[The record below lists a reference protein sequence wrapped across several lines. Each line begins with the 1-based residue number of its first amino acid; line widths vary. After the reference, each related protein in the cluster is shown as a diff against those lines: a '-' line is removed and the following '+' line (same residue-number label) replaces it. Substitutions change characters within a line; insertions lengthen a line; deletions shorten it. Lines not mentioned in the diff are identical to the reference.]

1 MTTPANRTGAA
12 GVTGAANDVRST
24 RSCRRTYLNTQV
36 NIAMSDLELARCAA
50 FLLENGADAIEP

>member
-12 GVTGAANDVRST
+12 GVTGAAYAVRST
-24 RSCRRTYLNTQV
+24 RSCRRNYLNTQI
-36 NIAMSDLELARCAA
+36 NIAMSDLELARRAA